1 VSDHGDAGGQ
11 MRPPSKGSLFGTL
24 LALAAVT
31 AAFAWIPWQDVGAE
45 SAAVVVVA
53 FIVGLVG
60 IAALVCWQALSF
72 RRAASSGAARLRGL
86 LVAVYVAVLFF
97 SAVYYVLATD
107 RPEEFVGLKTRV
119 DAVYFSASV
128 TSTVGFGDV
137 HAAGQAARAVVT
149 LHIGFNLVVLSLA
162 VGAARSALRP
172 ARDGNESSND

>member
-1 VSDHGDAGGQ
+1 MQ
-11 MRPPSKGSLFGTL
+11 LPSKGSLFGTL
-24 LALAAVT
+24 AALAAVT
-31 AAFAWIPWQDVGAE
+31 AAFAWIPWEDVGSG
-45 SAAVVVVA
+45 SAAVVTVA

-97 SAVYYVLATD
+97 SAVYFVLAID
-107 RPEEFVGLKTRV
+107 RPGEFAGLSTRV
-119 DAVYFSASV
+119 DAVYFAVSV

-149 LHIGFNLVVLSLA
+149 LHMAFNLVVLSLA

-172 ARDGNESSND
+172 VRGAHETSHD